1 MAHQYCF
8 AKFRELF
15 RKTVPCGMNAVT
27 ETAFSVRVF
36 LKSQRRAQSFFWV
49 DLSAMNIAGFIF
61 RPLYWLAGK
70 VFSVWARPA
79 IQPDV
84 PAELIADSDAKV
96 CYVLETG
103 GLADLLAL
111 ERAAAQHGM
120 PSPTESFEF
129 CGNRE
134 YKRFVVL
141 RRMRGFWYTRPRKTG
156 SQRLKRL
163 VEAASNGDEDL
174 LLVPV
179 AIYWGRSPEKERSLL
194 KILFSENWDVIGRTR
209 KFFATVL
216 LGRDTLLRFSHAM
229 PLRSIGVEGGQSEI
243 AYRKASRILRVHF
256 RQRRVATVGPDLS
269 HRRTLIKQV
278 LHSPS
283 VRRAIAAEGGDDSRK
298 QEVARRKAEKYALE
312 IAADISYPTIRVLV
326 RVLRWLWH
334 RIYDG
339 IELNHAE
346 KLHEVAKDKEV
357 IYAPCHRSHFD
368 YLLLGYVTYD
378 EGLPLPHIA
387 AGINL
392 NMPVVGGI
400 LRRGGA
406 FFLRRTF
413 KGNRLYAT
421 VFDSYIQQVLGKG
434 YSMEYFIEGGRS
446 RTGRLLQPKGG
457 MLVMTINSYVK
468 NPQRPI
474 VFVPIYFGYE
484 KLIEGDAFI
493 SELGGASKQ
502 KESLGGLVRSV
513 KSLRDQFGKVAV
525 NIGEP
530 IELEPMLDKAH
541 PDWRDYES
549 ENGDRPPWLAGV
561 VDDVGS
567 RIMEN
572 INAAAAVT
580 PISLLAYVL
589 LATPKQTIGL
599 HELRRQLQINLDL
612 LRRFE
617 YSDLVTMPDWSP
629 DEIIKH
635 GEKLDVISRSAH
647 PMGEVIHMEE
657 RTAVLMT
664 YFRNN
669 ILHLYAVP
677 ASVACCFIQGQELDH
692 VELQRLIRLIYPF
705 MKKEL
710 CLKWSFEEI
719 DNVTTEAITSLIDL
733 GILSY
738 GKRKK
743 TLVRPPAGSEKAFQL
758 LMLGQSMVP
767 MLQRF
772 YLVIAILVGNG
783 SGTLSRG
790 RLETM
795 CQQSAERLSMIYG
808 LHSPDF
814 FNKSLF
820 HDFIKMLQEQDVLR
834 RNGDGVLEFDDDITS
849 IGADA
854 RLVLGEEIRHSILT
868 LTQPMEN
875 GAAA

>member
-1 MAHQYCF
+1 
-8 AKFRELF
+8 
-15 RKTVPCGMNAVT
+15 
-27 ETAFSVRVF
+27 
-36 LKSQRRAQSFFWV
+36 
-49 DLSAMNIAGFIF
+49 MNIAGLFF

-70 VFSVWARPA
+70 VFSIWARPA
-79 IQPDV
+79 IQPDT
-84 PAELIADSDAKV
+84 PSELFADSDAEI
-96 CYVLETG
+96 CYILENG
-103 GLADLLAL
+103 GLADVLAL
-111 ERAAAQHGM
+111 ERAAAQHGL

-134 YKRFVVL
+134 YKRFVIL
-141 RRMRGFWYTRPRKTG
+141 RRMKGFLYRRPRKTG

-163 VEAASNGDEDL
+163 VEAARDGDQEL
-174 LLVPV
+174 LLIPV

-194 KILFSENWDVIGRTR
+194 KLLFSENWDVIGRTR
-209 KFFATVL
+209 KFFATIL
-216 LGRDTLLRFSHAM
+216 HGRNTLLRFSHAL
-229 PLRSIGVEGGQSEI
+229 PLSSIGAEGAPPEI

-256 RQRRVATVGPDLS
+256 RKRRVATVGPDLS

-278 LHSPS
+278 LSAPS
-283 VRRAIAAEGGDDSRK
+283 VRRVIEAESGDDFRK
-298 QEVARRKAEKYALE
+298 REVARRKAEKYALE
-312 IAADISYPTIRVLV
+312 IAADFSYPTIRVMV
-326 RVLRWLWH
+326 RLLRWLWH

-339 IELNHAE
+339 IEINHME
-346 KLHEVAKDKEV
+346 KLHEVAKEKEV
-357 IYAPCHRSHFD
+357 IYTPCHRSHFD
-368 YLLLGYVTYD
+368 YLLLAYVTYE
-378 EGLPLPHIA
+378 EGLHLPHIA

-392 NMPVVGGI
+392 NMPIVGGI
-400 LRRGGA
+400 LRSGGA
-406 FFLRRTF
+406 FFLRRSF
-413 KGNRLYAT
+413 KGNRLYAA
-421 VFDSYIQQVLGKG
+421 VFDSYIQQVIGRG
-434 YSMEYFIEGGRS
+434 HSMEYFIEGGRS
-446 RTGRLLQPKGG
+446 RTGRLLRPKGG
-457 MLVMTINSYVK
+457 MLVMTVNSYVK

-484 KLIEGDAFI
+484 KLIEGGAFI
-493 SELGGASKQ
+493 SELGGAEKR
-502 KESLGGLVRSV
+502 KESLGGLIRSI
-513 KSLRDQFGKVAV
+513 KSLRDQFGKVSV

-530 IELEPMLDKAH
+530 IELEPILDRAH
-541 PDWRDYES
+541 PEWREYEAK
-549 ENGDRPPWLAGV
+549 NGERPPWLAGI
-561 VDDVGS
+561 VDDVGR

-572 INAAAAVT
+572 INSAAAVT

-599 HELRRQLQINLDL
+599 DELRRQLQLSLDL

-617 YSDLVTMPDWSP
+617 YSDLVTMPDWNP
-629 DEIIKH
+629 DEIIEH
-635 GEKLDVISRSAH
+635 GEKLDVISRSTH

-669 ILHLYAVP
+669 ILHLFAIP
-677 ASVACCFIQGQELDH
+677 ASVACCFIQGQELERT
-692 VELQRLIRLIYPF
+692 ELQRLIRLSYAF

-710 CLKWSFEEI
+710 CLKWDFDEI
-719 DNVTTEAITSLIDL
+719 DDVTSEAINSLNDL
-733 GILSY
+733 GILSF

-783 SGTLSRG
+783 SGELSRG
-790 RLETM
+790 RLETL

-820 HDFIKMLQEQDVLR
+820 HDFIKTLQEQDVLR
-834 RNGDGVLEFDDDITS
+834 RNAEGGLEFDDDITS

-854 RLVLGEEIRHSILT
+854 RLVLGEEIRHSILS
-868 LTQPMEN
+868 LTMADGN
-875 GAAA
+875 RKTA